1 MLEFCEKIN
10 LVIEERRNLRNK
22 THKKGAIHSKS
33 RRNQATKHMVQAK
46 RRIREEMIQSQRSE
60 FKLLLKTL
68 KNKGNSL
75 STCDWILPSPQQH

>member
-1 MLEFCEKIN
+1 MLEFCETIN

-46 RRIREEMIQSQRSE
+46 RRIREEMI
-60 FKLLLKTL
+60 
-68 KNKGNSL
+68 
-75 STCDWILPSPQQH
+75 